1 MKKVLII
8 IGAMGCIV
16 FGLMIYGIFF
26 SNWGENGWSNVANIT
41 IREQGL
47 KQIGKIENVDVFTYN
62 LADIRYIHIS
72 AKEMIL
78 DDFIQQDW
86 VKLKHLLYGEKS
98 IKDIEGSYVEV
109 YKTENYMVMY
119 VNETLIYAPLG
130 EDVEQILIEANG
142 L

>member
-1 MKKVLII
+1 
-8 IGAMGCIV
+8 
-16 FGLMIYGIFF
+16 
-26 SNWGENGWSNVANIT
+26 
-41 IREQGL
+41 
-47 KQIGKIENVDVFTYN
+47 
-62 LADIRYIHIS
+62 
-72 AKEMIL
+72 MIL

-142 L
+142 YN